1 MLTDH
6 SKMSRNGARRTGFT
20 LIELLVVVA
29 IIALLIGVL
38 LPALGKARATA
49 WQAKGQAT
57 QKQLVTGMIA
67 YGAGSNTAIPGPNTS
82 GRSLQAL
89 DSNPEQLDRRS
100 GLPVQSYDWMTLA
113 LDDAELPSNRA
124 QRFFR
129 VLNEYSDPANRE
141 RYVASQL
148 QGASADL
155 TTIANDRGGL
165 PAPSYFMPATFQW
178 AGTTLGSGPS
188 TTQFGQPEPEKQ
200 VAELPPGYIPRV
212 DKVGQPSTK
221 VAISDAFADVDNQ
234 ELNTE
239 IWVQVEANSYGAFSS
254 STPIKRNSKNFY
266 GVDGETSLNRKL
278 AFRHGGRMNAAFWDG
293 HAGPFTQPE
302 SQNPRNW
309 YPSGSIFRGQQA
321 VEGAQNY
328 GFNTG
333 DRID

>member
-6 SKMSRNGARRTGFT
+6 SIMSRTGAQRIGFT

-57 QKQLVTGMIA
+57 QKQLVTGMVA
-67 YGAGSNTAIPGPNTS
+67 YGAGTNSSIPGPNTS
-82 GRSLQAL
+82 GRALQAF
-89 DSNPEQLDRRS
+89 DSNPDQLDRRS
-100 GLPVQSYDWMTLA
+100 GIPVQSYDWMTLA
-113 LDDAELPSNRA
+113 LDDSDLPANRA
-124 QRFFR
+124 ERFYR
-129 VLNEYSDPANRE
+129 VLNEYADPANRE
-141 RYVASQL
+141 RFVASQL
-148 QGASADL
+148 LNASADL
-155 TTIANDRGGL
+155 TTVANDRGGM

-178 AGTTLGSGPS
+178 AGTTLGSGAS

-200 VAELPPGYIPRV
+200 VAELPPGYVPRV

-239 IWVQVEANSYGAFSS
+239 IWVEVEADSYGAFSS
-254 STPIKRNSKNFY
+254 STPIKAESKNFY

-278 AFRHGGRMNAAFWDG
+278 AFRHGGRMNAAYWDG
-293 HAGPFTQPE
+293 HAAPLTQPE
-302 SQNPRNW
+302 AQNPRNW
-309 YPSGSIFRGQQA
+309 YPAGSIFRGQQA
-321 VEGAQNY
+321 VEGATDF
-328 GFNTG
+328 GFDAG